1 MLPDL
6 GRATGQRLHADLLAA
21 VQLLHGAHH
30 GVHSIEQQGRG
41 ELGEKEQKEMSLLE
55 ASCGVVVLWGQL
67 FNLLVKG
74 NAEPT
79 ECKTSEQHEP
89 PLGTREPPPPTLL

>member
-79 ECKTSEQHEP
+79 ERKTSEQHCCEK
-89 PLGTREPPPPTLL
+89 